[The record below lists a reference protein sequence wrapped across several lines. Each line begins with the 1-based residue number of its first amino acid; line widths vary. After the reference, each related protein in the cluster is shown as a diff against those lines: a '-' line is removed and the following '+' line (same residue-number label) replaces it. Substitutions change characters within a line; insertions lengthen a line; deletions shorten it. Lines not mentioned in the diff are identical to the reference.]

1 MCKCQQGI
9 FNRGISNGQEALK
22 EIFTIPSHKQTER
35 TLRLHPIHIIMAKIK
50 TQLPAHASEDVE
62 LGIPSHCCEK
72 CANLYNKFGNE
83 SGYFSEI
90 ILLQELVIA
99 L

>member
-1 MCKCQQGI
+1 
-9 FNRGISNGQEALK
+9 
-22 EIFTIPSHKQTER
+22 
-35 TLRLHPIHIIMAKIK
+35 MAKIK

-62 LGIPSHCCEK
+62 LGIPSHCGEK